1 MARLSKVYYRIV
13 FDLKSPLSV
22 GSGANNETDSD
33 IILNS
38 LGQPYIPGTAIA
50 GVLRALLP
58 KEKRENVFGDSVK
71 KPEENNDDKNEK
83 NSKKNKDDDADK
95 TLRES
100 PVITYDATLQNPS
113 KGFIFKR
120 DMVALDDY
128 KVAKDGAKFDFQIL
142 EPGVT
147 FVTFIEV
154 NGAEE
159 SDVTTEIES
168 LLAHWNEFGL
178 SFGSKTMRGYGLTE
192 VKEIK
197 RAKPESWLDFDVYD
211 EADTQWETWSYD
223 GTVAEQDVVTIKLEL
238 EQKSAL
244 SIREYFTEPDK
255 PDYRQMKLISG
266 SKEAVIP
273 GTSWAGAFR
282 AQMKKLGMS
291 KEELEE
297 LFGTIKA
304 KEKTK
309 KDKDSSEEEKEKKK
323 EKSPDFHRSR
333 IYFSE
338 SYIEGG
344 ERKVITR
351 NAIDRFTGGT
361 VDGALYTEETLY
373 GGTTDLTIK
382 CEKQTLSKYHQYLA
396 AAIMDLNAG
405 YLSIG
410 GLTSVGRGLFEV
422 SSVTVNEKPIGK
434 EYSDIAKALKG
445 E

>member
-58 KEKRENVFGDSVK
+58 EEKRKITFGDCL
-71 KPEENNDDKNEK
+71 NEH
-83 NSKKNKDDDADK
+83 SKS
-95 TLRES
+95 LSES
-100 PVITYDATLQNPS
+100 PVITYDAVLQNPS

-154 NGAEE
+154 NVTKK
-159 SDVTTEIES
+159 SNVTTEIES
-168 LLAHWNEFGL
+168 LLALWNEFGL
-178 SFGSKTMRGYGLTE
+178 SFGSKTMRGYGLTK

-197 RAKPESWLDFDVYD
+197 WATPESWLDFDVYD
-211 EADTQWETWSYD
+211 KNDTQWKPWSYV

-244 SIREYFTEPDK
+244 SIREYSTEPDK
-255 PDYRQMKLISG
+255 PDYRQMRLKSG
-266 SKEAVIP
+266 KESAAIP

-297 LFGTIKA
+297 LFGTVKG
-304 KEKTK
+304 KESN
-309 KDKDSSEEEKEKKK
+309 DS
-323 EKSPDFHRSR
+323 HRSR

-373 GGTTDLTIK
+373 GGKTELTIK

-396 AAIMDLNAG
+396 AAIKDLNAG

-410 GLTSVGRGLFEV
+410 GLTSVGRGLFKV
-422 SSVTVNEKPIGK
+422 SSVTVSDK
-434 EYSDIAKALKG
+434 EYSDITNELKG